1 MNLPL
6 PTPNDWPMV
15 ITHISILFAAMGGLL
30 TGIAATVNAAKGR
43 KAAER
48 GEATSKRN
56 EAAILVV
63 HGLVNGETAALRG
76 ELAAARERIAALEG
90 N

>member
-1 MNLPL
+1 
-6 PTPNDWPMV
+6 MV
-15 ITHISILFAAMGGLL
+15 ITHASILLGVVGTLL
-30 TGIAATVNAAKGR
+30 TGVAALVNAVSGR
-43 KAAER
+43 K
-48 GEATSKRN
+48 TSERN

-63 HGLVNGETAALRG
+63 HGLVNGEATALRA